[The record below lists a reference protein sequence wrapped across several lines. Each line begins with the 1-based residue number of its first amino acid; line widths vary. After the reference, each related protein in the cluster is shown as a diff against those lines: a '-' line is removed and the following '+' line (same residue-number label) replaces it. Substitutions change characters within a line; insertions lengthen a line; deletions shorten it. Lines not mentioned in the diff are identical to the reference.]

1 MENVYG
7 EKQIEIFILKNNKSI
22 NLLGIGVSKKAG
34 NSVYRNKIKRLIREN
49 YRLLEE
55 NIKVGYSFVIIWN
68 KNLDKQEADFNV
80 INKEMKNI
88 FKKANIF
95 DEQGDIWKDY

>member
-80 INKEMKNI
+80 INKEMKSI

-95 DEQGDIWKDY
+95 DEKGDI